1 MVHIPFLIFSFSDLG
16 PSLLPQNYSCIY
28 LLNCQCND
36 FWPCVAIIIAAFLK
50 KAAAIEITVVSDG
63 MMVI

>member
-16 PSLLPQNYSCIY
+16 PSLLPQNYSCRY
-28 LLNCQCND
+28 LFNCRSND
-36 FWPCVAIIIAAFLK
+36 FRPCVAIITAFLK
-50 KAAAIEITVVSDG
+50 KTVVIETTGVSDG

>member
-1 MVHIPFLIFSFSDLG
+1 MSESIS
-16 PSLLPQNYSCIY
+16 

-36 FWPCVAIIIAAFLK
+36 VFRPCVAIIIAAFLK
-50 KAAAIEITVVSDG
+50 KAAAIETTVASDC

>member
-16 PSLLPQNYSCIY
+16 PSLLPQNYSCTY
-28 LLNCQCND
+28 LFNCQSNN
-36 FWPCVAIIIAAFLK
+36 FRPCVAIIAAFLK
-50 KAAAIEITVVSDG
+50 KTAAIETAVVSDD